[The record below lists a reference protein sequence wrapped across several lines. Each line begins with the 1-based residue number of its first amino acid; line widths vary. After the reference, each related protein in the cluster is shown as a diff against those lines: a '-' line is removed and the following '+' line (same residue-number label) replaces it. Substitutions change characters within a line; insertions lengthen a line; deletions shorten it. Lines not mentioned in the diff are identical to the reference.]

1 MTRVKGPREIRRRGG
16 NDCRFRRE
24 RGRVTT
30 IYKILTI
37 AGWAW
42 AVVVAVFLIV
52 KLRRRQ
58 EVRGFEVMD
67 RHEE

>member
-1 MTRVKGPREIRRRGG
+1 M
-16 NDCRFRRE
+16 
-24 RGRVTT
+24 TT

-58 EVRGFEVMD
+58 EACGFEVMD

>member
-1 MTRVKGPREIRRRGG
+1 
-16 NDCRFRRE
+16 
-24 RGRVTT
+24 VTT

-42 AVVVAVFLIV
+42 AVVVAGFLII

-67 RHEE
+67 RHEK